1 MTEQEVTY
9 TTVRFHKSSVFHN
22 KVRSKETLSA
32 KENGHRESSV
42 PWKLI
47 VIALAILCSVLMV
60 TVAALV
66 TNIFQYSNEKHEL
79 QKTQNCHHNCS
90 TIENDIKLKEE
101 MLRNISVES
110 VHYNAFLDLINR
122 EQKRWYKKT
131 KTVLASP
138 QHTGR
143 CDEMHWF
150 CYGIKCYYFTMDIR
164 IWRECKQICQN
175 YSLSFLKIDD
185 KDELKFL
192 QDHIIRDNYWIGSSY
207 NNKKKEWS
215 WIDNSPF
222 NLDFVARTLLR
233 KTGYCL
239 YFSMSGL
246 HDDDCGKRYLCICE
260 KGMDKIPAP
269 LCSVKET
276 SHSAV

>member
-1 MTEQEVTY
+1 MPEQEVTY
-9 TTVRFHKSSVFHN
+9 TTVRFHKSSVFQSEM
-22 KVRSKETLSA
+22 RSEETRSA

-47 VIALAILCSVLMV
+47 VIALAILCAVLMV

-66 TNIFQYSNEKHEL
+66 TNIFQYSNENHEQ

-90 TIENDIKLKEE
+90 TMENDIKLKEE

-110 VHYNAFLDLINR
+110 VQYNAFLDLINR
-122 EQKRWYKKT
+122 EQNRWYKKT

-164 IWRECKQICQN
+164 IWRECKQTCQN

-185 KDELKFL
+185 KDELVL
-192 QDHIIRDNYWIGSSY
+192 
-207 NNKKKEWS
+207 
-215 WIDNSPF
+215 
-222 NLDFVARTLLR
+222 
-233 KTGYCL
+233 
-239 YFSMSGL
+239 
-246 HDDDCGKRYLCICE
+246 
-260 KGMDKIPAP
+260 
-269 LCSVKET
+269 
-276 SHSAV
+276 